1 MAVET
6 TSTGRLAAIAGAGLA
21 TIALTFALVGCGS
34 NTKEGVPTT
43 AEASAEVETTTA
55 EESPTEKTDLS
66 GPEQTGTHR
75 TIQDYV
81 QENNIQ
87 ETTIKRGDPGPTIN
101 LPVPD
106 GWQRTEEMPNAPY
119 GAIVYQDTAVP
130 DNPPRILALLSK
142 LTGNVD
148 PAEILALASG
158 ELNNIPGFDGSR
170 DGERDSLGG
179 FDAVQLGGSYEVDG
193 TKGMIAQKTVVIPG
207 QDGLYV
213 LQLNAYSDES
223 EAGILG
229 DATSVVDDQTTIT
242 P

>member
-1 MAVET
+1 M
-6 TSTGRLAAIAGAGLA
+6 GRLTAIAGAGLT

-55 EESPTEKTDLS
+55 EASPTETPDTRAPQQAGK
-66 GPEQTGTHR
+66 HR
-75 TIQDYV
+75 TIQDYIRD
-81 QENNIQ
+81 NAIQ
-87 ETTIKRGDPGPTIN
+87 ETPIKRGDPGPRID

-106 GWQRTEEMPNAPY
+106 GWQAADDMPNAPY

-130 DNPPRILALLSK
+130 DNPPRILALVSK
-142 LTGNVD
+142 LTGDVD

-158 ELNNIPGFDGSR
+158 ELNNIPGFDGPLEG
-170 DGERDSLGG
+170 DRDSLGG

-193 TKGMIAQKTVVIPG
+193 KKGMIAQKTVVIPG

-213 LQLNAYSDES
+213 LQLNAYSSES

-229 DATSVVDDQTTIT
+229 DATNVVDERTTIT